1 MSKILN
7 DKNTKNEFMA
17 EYKKQLEE
25 IKELRDQL
33 ANPQEQV
40 AAKKAAETLDT
51 AKNVVN
57 GDITSVVTSLQ
68 EQVVSALAAL
78 TSKVET
84 GSEQLVSLESAIDLK
99 KVELQELFDIEA
111 TAYSLTALVNTEK
124 TLKIQYGLDKKER
137 EAELQST
144 IKELNEQ
151 INSLKDTLSIKLR
164 EIDSQVRESRSRAIA
179 ELDYELSRK
188 KQVDNDNWADEKKER
203 EAILA
208 QKEKETE
215 LRIATVETR
224 ESKMEELE
232 AKVKEIPTLVEEA
245 KTKAYDEG
253 KKKAGTEYAF
263 EKRAIEANARSEKA
277 ILESKVEMLED
288 TVDRQNEEIRR
299 LNSDLKDA
307 YAKINDTARAT
318 VEAQANARMVNS
330 LESIARDNKSQK

>member
-124 TLKIQYGLDKKER
+124 TLKIQYGLDKK
-137 EAELQST
+137 
-144 IKELNEQ
+144 
-151 INSLKDTLSIKLR
+151 
-164 EIDSQVRESRSRAIA
+164 
-179 ELDYELSRK
+179 
-188 KQVDNDNWADEKKER
+188 
-203 EAILA
+203 
-208 QKEKETE
+208 
-215 LRIATVETR
+215 
-224 ESKMEELE
+224 
-232 AKVKEIPTLVEEA
+232 
-245 KTKAYDEG
+245 
-253 KKKAGTEYAF
+253 
-263 EKRAIEANARSEKA
+263 
-277 ILESKVEMLED
+277 
-288 TVDRQNEEIRR
+288 
-299 LNSDLKDA
+299 
-307 YAKINDTARAT
+307 
-318 VEAQANARMVNS
+318 
-330 LESIARDNKSQK
+330 